1 MRAGMALGLLVVSSA
16 TAGGQ
21 APTPAAAVGVT
32 PAFEVTSVRPNP
44 GRSAL
49 PYSMNWFPDGRFRAT
64 NMTPRRLI
72 DLAYDLRTDDQ
83 LMGAPGWIAF
93 ERFDIQANP
102 AVTLPRAEQR
112 LMLQSLLRDRFGLMM
127 RAQPV
132 DVPIYALVRT
142 PPNAP
147 LPRTM
152 RESTANCK
160 PDRVDAPVINE
171 RVPRN
176 EPPADSPCGG
186 VRLGAGR
193 LISRAGHLSTLAAM
207 LRSYAGRRVRDRTG
221 LTGRYDFELT
231 WPVDPHA
238 GNDTILANA
247 GIFTA
252 IQELG
257 LKLEPALSPE
267 AGYVIERIERPTP
280 N

>member
-1 MRAGMALGLLVVSSA
+1 MRAGMALVLLVAASPI
-16 TAGGQ
+16 AGGQ
-21 APTPAAAVGVT
+21 APTPPAAVVT

-44 GRSAL
+44 SRSAL

-72 DLAYDLRTDDQ
+72 NLAYDLRTDDQ
-83 LMGAPGWIAF
+83 LMGAPEWIAS

-112 LMLQSLLRDRFGLMM
+112 LMLQSLLRDRFGLVM

-142 PPNAP
+142 QPDAP
-147 LPRTM
+147 LPRTV
-152 RESTANCK
+152 RESTANCT

-171 RVPRN
+171 RVARN

-186 VRLGAGR
+186 VRLAAGR

-231 WPVDPHA
+231 WPLDPLA
-238 GNDTILANA
+238 GTDTVFANA

-257 LKLEPALSPE
+257 LKLEPTMSPE

>member
-1 MRAGMALGLLVVSSA
+1 MRAVIAIGLLVAATPIAGRQEKPPVSDAVA
-16 TAGGQ
+16 TL
-21 APTPAAAVGVT
+21 
-32 PAFEVTSVRPNP
+32 AFEVTSVRPNP
-44 GRSAL
+44 TGRPL
-49 PYSMNWFPDGRFRAT
+49 PYSMNWLPDGRFRAT

-72 DLAYDLRTDDQ
+72 DVAYDLRTDHQ
-83 LMGAPGWIAF
+83 LTGAPGWIAS

-102 AVTLPRAEQR
+102 AVTLPRAQQR
-112 LMLQSLLRDRFGLMM
+112 LMLQSLLRERFGLVV

-132 DVPIYALVRT
+132 EVPIYALVRT
-142 PPNAP
+142 QPDAP
-147 LPRTM
+147 LPPTM
-152 RESTANCK
+152 RESTANCT
-160 PDRVDAPVINE
+160 VE
-171 RVPRN
+171 RADPPERRN

-193 LISRAGHLSTLAAM
+193 LISRNGQLSTLAAM

-231 WPVDPHA
+231 WPVDSLA
-238 GNDTILANA
+238 GNDSAFANVE
-247 GIFTA
+247 IFTA

-257 LKLEPALSPE
+257 LKLEPAVSPE